1 MHILLMILKIIGI
14 ILLVILGLLLAVIL
28 LVLLV
33 PVRYRVQG
41 SYKESPAGMVRVTW
55 LLHALSALATYD
67 GGLDVVVKVLGIQL
81 FRLQNPG
88 GEEDAETTEGE
99 TEGEPA
105 RPERE
110 SSEPAEESG
119 GESPEPA
126 KEPERPEG
134 ESPEPV
140 KEPEAPGQEH
150 TLPPAGKE
158 PAFEDGQPAQQP
170 EDEQTVQP
178 PDGEEEEA
186 VQAMSADGDESSI
199 FEKAEDLFDTL
210 CDKLNLVNEKRLWL
224 TKFLENSSTQHT
236 LGLLWRQLKKI
247 ILHVIPTKASGSA
260 TLGFDDPATTGQVLA
275 ACSVLYALYGDSIV
289 ITPDFERS
297 VLEGDLDLQGR
308 IRAGTIAFCAVRV
321 LLDREFWV
329 TLKRI
334 KKYRE
339 NGGI

>member
-41 SYKESPAGMVRVTW
+41 SYKEAPAGTVRVTW

-88 GEEDAETTEGE
+88 GEEEPEPPEGE
-99 TEGEPA
+99 T
-105 RPERE
+105 PEL
-110 SSEPAEESG
+110 
-119 GESPEPA
+119 A

-134 ESPEPV
+134 ESPESA
-140 KEPEAPGQEH
+140 KEPEESGGESLEPAKEPEKPGQEH
-150 TLPPAGKE
+150 TLPPAGEE
-158 PAFEDGQPAQQP
+158 PVSEDGQPAQQP

-186 VQAMSADGDESSI
+186 VQAMSVDGDESSI

-236 LGLLWRQLKKI
+236 LRLLWRQLKKI

-297 VLEGDLDLQGR
+297 VLEGDLDLKGR
-308 IRAGTIAFCAVRV
+308 IRAGTIVFCAVRV

>member
-41 SYKESPAGMVRVTW
+41 SYKESPAGTVRVTW

-88 GEEDAETTEGE
+88 GEEDAETPEGE
-99 TEGEPA
+99 TEGVSPEPA
-105 RPERE
+105 G
-110 SSEPAEESG
+110 EPEESG

-126 KEPERPEG
+126 KEPKESGG

-150 TLPPAGKE
+150 TLPPAGEE
-158 PAFEDGQPAQQP
+158 PVSEDGQPAQQP

-186 VQAMSADGDESSI
+186 VQAMSVDGDESSI

-297 VLEGDLDLQGR
+297 VLEGDLDLKGR